1 MIDLLIQNGEVF
13 DGTGKPSYRADV
25 AVMGDR
31 IVEIGLLEGAQAP
44 TIIDAGGCVV
54 APGFVDVH
62 SHADFVLPLLPT
74 ADSLIHQGITTLVV
88 GQCGASPVPLSPD
101 TRDDAIASMETEDLP
116 LPWELWST
124 FASYLD
130 YLQQFGAAPN
140 VVPLVGQGAVRT
152 AVMGFTAAPADTDQ
166 VAAMQ
171 AEIIQ
176 AMEAGAIGVSTGL
189 IYPPGSYARTEE
201 LVEVVRPVGERGGF
215 YFSHIRGEGET
226 LLEAVAEAIHIG
238 RETGAAVEISHLKA
252 AGRANWHKAPAAVAL
267 IEEARSE
274 GLDIT
279 ADMYPYPASNT
290 GLASL
295 LPEAALE
302 GGKTATLARLADPSV
317 RETMSKTLIARRTTE
332 WDKIIISESP
342 HQRETE
348 GLSIAELAEAAGK
361 DPAKWVC
368 DALLATELDVSII
381 LFSMSEENVS
391 AQMVH
396 PAIMFGTD
404 SSGRSVTGPLSRG
417 VPHPRNYGTYPRV
430 LGNYVRERRVL
441 SLADAVHKMTGLPA
455 EKLRW
460 THRGLVRKGYAADL
474 VVFDPATVIDHA
486 TYRQPHQYPAG
497 IQHVLVNG
505 RAVIRDGEQTEERPG
520 RILGRA

>member
-1 MIDLLIQNGEVF
+1 MIDLLIHNGEVL
-13 DGTGKPSYRADV
+13 DGTGGPSYRADV
-25 AVMGDR
+25 AVDEDR
-31 IVEIGLLEGAQAP
+31 IVEIGLLEGAQAA
-44 TIIDAGGCVV
+44 TILDATGCVV

-74 ADSLIHQGITTLVV
+74 ADSLVHQGITTLVV

-101 TRDDAIASMETEDLP
+101 TRDEAIASMESEDLP

-130 YLQQFGAAPN
+130 YLRELGTAPN
-140 VVPLVGQGAVRT
+140 VVPLVGQGAVRS
-152 AVMGFTAAPADTDQ
+152 AVMGFTAAPADADQ
-166 VAAMQ
+166 IAAMQ
-171 AEIIQ
+171 AEVIQ
-176 AMEAGAIGVSTGL
+176 AMEAGAIGISTGL

-201 LVEVVRPVGERGGF
+201 LVEVVRPAGERGGF

-226 LLEAVAEAIHIG
+226 LLEAIAEAIHIG

-252 AGRANWHKAPAAVAL
+252 AGRANWHKAPAAIAL
-267 IEEARSE
+267 IEEARAE

-290 GLASL
+290 GLTAL
-295 LPEAALE
+295 LPQAALE
-302 GGKTATLARLADPSV
+302 GGKAATLARLADPAARAAMS
-317 RETMSKTLIARRTTE
+317 ETLRNRRTAE

-348 GLSIAELAEAAGK
+348 GRSIAELAEAVGQ
-361 DPAKWVC
+361 DPAEWVC

-381 LFSMSEENVS
+381 LFSMSEENVA
-391 AQMVH
+391 AQMGH
-396 PAIMFGTD
+396 PAVMFGTD

-430 LGNYVRERRVL
+430 LGHYVRERKVL
-441 SLADAVHKMTGLPA
+441 SLTEAVHKMTGLPA

-474 VVFDPATVIDHA
+474 VVFDPATVIDRA
-486 TYRQPHQYPAG
+486 TYREPHQYPAG
-497 IQHVLVNG
+497 IRHVLVNG
-505 RAVIRDGEQTEERPG
+505 RPVIRDGKQTEERPG
-520 RILGRA
+520 RILERA